1 MTPFWHDNDNGM
13 SEADLQAY
21 VDGQLGGRR
30 RAEVEAYLAA
40 DPAEAARLAAYRDQ
54 NIALH
59 ALFDPGRG
67 NEGELPPDMA
77 VLGQQLQ
84 HRIDRSEARPPK
96 ARRSARRLAACVAV
110 AVSAGTAGWLAMEQS
125 VWRDD
130 PLVAL
135 TRQASDASV
144 QLASNKAGAPAVQG
158 EDLKVATWL
167 AALPGNT
174 PQQLP
179 DLEALGFGLTAQ
191 RVIRTASG
199 QPAAQLLY
207 QDESGQRVTLYMR
220 AGGTADQITFTFT
233 KVGEDAQFFWQDQH
247 MGYSLVGKMPQ
258 DKLLRIAEAIN
269 QSLRQDAQ
277 PPSGDTAPKQPLAPP
292 AEEATQVND
301 EALTTPKA
309 EQGGEPAGEKTEPL
323 PQPMLQEI
331 DLPKET

>member
-21 VDGQLGGRR
+21 VDGQLEGRQ
-30 RAEVEAYLAA
+30 RAEVEAYLATN
-40 DPAEAARLAAYRDQ
+40 PAEAVRLAAYRDQ
-54 NIALH
+54 NITLH
-59 ALFDPGRG
+59 ALFDPGRD
-67 NEGELPPDMA
+67 NKLELPPDLA
-77 VLGQQLQ
+77 ALGRQLQ
-84 HRIDRSEARPPK
+84 HGLDRTEARAPK
-96 ARRSARRLAACVAV
+96 ARRPTRRLAACVALV
-110 AVSAGTAGWLAMEQS
+110 VSAGAAGWLAMEQS

-135 TRQASDASV
+135 TRQASDASA
-144 QLASNKAGAPAVQG
+144 QLASNKAAAPAVQS
-158 EDLKVATWL
+158 EDLKVASWL
-167 AALPGNT
+167 AALPGDT

-179 DLEALGFGLTAQ
+179 DLEALGFGLAAQ
-191 RVIRTASG
+191 QVIRTASG

-233 KVGEDAQFFWQDQH
+233 KVGEDAQFFWQDEH
-247 MGYSLVGKMPQ
+247 MGYSLVGRMPQ

-269 QSLRQDAQ
+269 QSLRQSPQ
-277 PPSGDTAPKQPLAPP
+277 PPAKDAKPLDPP

-301 EALTTPKA
+301 EAVIAPKA
-309 EQGGEPAGEKTEPL
+309 EPAGKPAGEKVEPL
-323 PQPMLQEI
+323 PQPLLQEV